1 MVLVVEDNPEMLAFI
16 ERQLSSQ
23 YAVIT
28 ATNGKEALEAL
39 DSNFVNLVV
48 SDVVMPLMDG
58 FELCKTI
65 KSNVGYSHIPIIL
78 LTAKTNIQSKIEG
91 MELGAD
97 SYIEKP
103 FHRNISW
110 LWFPI

>member
-1 MVLVVEDNPEMLAFI
+1 MVKRLWKLWI
-16 ERQLSSQ
+16 
-23 YAVIT
+23 VI
-28 ATNGKEALEAL
+28 
-39 DSNFVNLVV
+39 SINLVV

-91 MELGAD
+91 MELG
-97 SYIEKP
+97 SGLLY
-103 FHRNISW
+103 
-110 LWFPI
+110 